1 MRSKILSSKKRQTKI
16 FTPEKTKLFWAPPL
30 EKNFRKTKPQFLCF
44 VSSKSTTT
52 TLSILFSL
60 LFINYFSK
68 FMPPLGIFFPLKGL
82 FCVLVAKNCFGF
94 NVFAHWIVQG
104 AVP

>member
-1 MRSKILSSKKRQTKI
+1 
-16 FTPEKTKLFWAPPL
+16 L

-68 FMPPLGIFFPLKGL
+68 FMPPLGIFFPFERAFL
-82 FCVLVAKNCFGF
+82 CFGREKLF
-94 NVFAHWIVQG
+94 WF
-104 AVP
+104 